1 MKPELLAP
9 AGNMESLHSAIM
21 AGCDAVYLGGKKYGA
36 RAYSSNFSDEEMVE
50 AIHYA
55 HMYGVK
61 VYVTCNTII
70 FEDEVNDFLDYID
83 FLHKNNVDAVLIQD
97 LGMLDLV
104 RKTFPNLDIHAST
117 QMHIHNLDGVELM
130 AKLGLKRVVLARE
143 TSIKTIKEIKS
154 KTKMPIEVFIHGAL
168 CISYSGECLMSYFN
182 GGRSGNRGE
191 CAGCCRL
198 PYDVLDDNKVLNQDE
213 KYPLSAKDLNTLENI
228 GDLIDIGVDSLKIEG
243 RMKSASYVFLV
254 VSLYRQAIDSYIK
267 DKIVKIDKNKLH
279 DLMIIFNRMYT
290 KGFLFNEFNNDIVN
304 MKHSNHQGIKIGQVI
319 GYSNHFATIK
329 LNDDLFIGDGLRIV
343 GHDELGVKVNE
354 FYCNHNLI
362 KEAHANDLISIE
374 VHIPVYSNDIVL
386 KTSSEHIDNDIKVLM
401 QNSIRKVD
409 INGRITLKVNKP
421 LILEITDGVN
431 TSLVTGPVLDRA
443 KNIPTTLEIISE
455 KMNKIGETCYRFVNL
470 DIELDKDVFV
480 PLKVFNDLRREAIDK
495 LTSLRIG
502 KSNYIKDSYKIDIPD
517 FKLTR
522 IKTCLVGSENLYN
535 KLNHDDYDIIYANEI
550 IPNTIYRLP
559 RVNQEYHYDKNV
571 LITDIG
577 ALNCLKNVDSDAT
590 LNITNSYGVAFLHS
604 LGVNKVTLSYELSY
618 EQVRLLIRSYKER
631 YLKEPNVEVVTH
643 GLIEIM
649 INKFNLGNYYNN
661 YNLKLRDHFNN
672 IYPISFTDN
681 YMVVY
686 SSKPINLNDD
696 YYAIGAGSIR
706 TNIF

>member
-681 YMVVY
+681 YMVIY